1 MKRILLFV
9 IILTLIPSVAKAS
22 DLQDANEVYKDDIEL
37 LEETVNEYLDSYRK
51 HTDESYQDA
60 LSHIEILN
68 VYDIKEY
75 SDDNT
80 FIELSEAVAFQ
91 YIHTFNE
98 YDEDNGI
105 FNEEYE
111 IGDKLN
117 YIGFFYTGKNI
128 TDETLNIAYSFTSAN
143 INSDF
148 FTNHFRYITL
158 MEHRFEIEPEEEFT
172 TLAIYPLDQLEFEDV
187 EALKIYFPLMS
198 DLEWNDIEEE
208 EEYMIE
214 FSVETEGWCD

>member
-1 MKRILLFV
+1 MKRVLLFV
-9 IILTLIPSVAKAS
+9 IILTLIPSVAKAG
-22 DLQDANEVYKDDIEL
+22 DLQDKTEVYKDEVEL
-37 LEETVNEYLDSYRK
+37 LEKKINEYLDSYKK
-51 HTDESYQDA
+51 HTDESDRDA
-60 LSHIEILN
+60 LSHIEVLN
-68 VYDIKEY
+68 IYDIKEY
-75 SDDNT
+75 SDDNS
-80 FIELSEAVAFQ
+80 FIELSEAIAFQ

-128 TDETLNIAYSFTSAN
+128 TDETLNIPYSFTSAD

-148 FTNHFRYITL
+148 FTNHFRYITF

-187 EALKIYFPLMS
+187 EVLKIYFPLMS
-198 DLEWNDIEEE
+198 DLEWNDIYEE

-214 FSVETEGWCD
+214 FSVEIEEWYY